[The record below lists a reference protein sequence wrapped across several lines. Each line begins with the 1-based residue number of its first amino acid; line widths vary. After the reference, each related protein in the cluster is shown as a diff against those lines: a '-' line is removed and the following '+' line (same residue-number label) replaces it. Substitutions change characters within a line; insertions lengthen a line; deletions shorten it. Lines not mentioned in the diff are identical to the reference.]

1 MDDPQ
6 CSPPDGNIITVGSK
20 LMKSRESIQHGDS
33 LSNMTCTQKGREQA
47 EEVERFLTPLIQAI
61 YSQLGA
67 MPSAPSEATSFYASH
82 CSFMGIARSQ
92 TSAANH
98 VATTSHA
105 MILDAQAK
113 IVRSEKDIPVTMKEL
128 VDHNRNK
135 WLKAVMGDI
144 KVTTMILKSTDC
156 GAKKFLQLENSDEKH
171 GGNPR
176 LEIGS
181 GSDRDGVS
189 AVRWPGSRG
198 KHLR

>member
-1 MDDPQ
+1 MRLSTVNLTISQALETIEENGLDNTSVRKVTGLVATRHSL
-6 CSPPDGNIITVGSK
+6 CS
-20 LMKSRESIQHGDS
+20 
-33 LSNMTCTQKGREQA
+33 QKGPAALNTAREILS
-47 EEVERFLTPLIQAI
+47 EMIKE
-61 YSQLGA
+61 
-67 MPSAPSEATSFYASH
+67 SATKYDDEITKCTSFYASH

-92 TSAANH
+92 TSAANY

-105 MILDAQAK
+105 MILDAQAN

-156 GAKKFLQLENSDEKH
+156 GAKKFLQLEISDEKH